1 MADRRNLSIPI
12 NLSFLVGLLAAS
24 HLATAMSPTQ
34 AVKIEMSSAQP
45 VSTPPPAVQS
55 GENLSDAVM
64 TLATVA
70 MPALPDIALPETPV
84 TDVPVKKAPA
94 PQMAGP
100 ALAARPDQ
108 YTPTPI
114 MQRQVSR
121 KKPQVPSP
129 LRPDASG
136 PNPPDQPSITPM
148 KTSTVAAPVP
158 AVPLSR
164 GPKPAGTAPKLM
176 PLGLPG
182 EGTQAGDPGSDAT
195 PIPSLAPMAPN
206 RPQPVDVVERAQPV
220 GDPAMSLAANGRL
233 GQVTSVPA
241 TISGQ
246 SQFVKPQASD
256 LQAAGR
262 LMDDTAR
269 KLSLEFLWPADRRSH
284 SRIYSRLTGCLGV
297 ETGIIGS
304 DRKLYLGTGGG
315 RVFNAA
321 LQSPFMRV
329 VDQPVDPRE
338 RRNIERIRTARQI
351 TAHDGTAVRV
361 FRRAQDI
368 RLLAALNRA
377 FGGLPTSGR
386 VTAEYQIEAD
396 ALYLGKLTL
405 NGRRHDGRV
414 RLDHD
419 RCS

>member
-1 MADRRNLSIPI
+1 
-12 NLSFLVGLLAAS
+12 
-24 HLATAMSPTQ
+24 
-34 AVKIEMSSAQP
+34 
-45 VSTPPPAVQS
+45 
-55 GENLSDAVM
+55 
-64 TLATVA
+64 
-70 MPALPDIALPETPV
+70 
-84 TDVPVKKAPA
+84 
-94 PQMAGP
+94 MAGP

-108 YTPTPI
+108 YTLTPI

-206 RPQPVDVVERAQPV
+206 RPQPGDVVETAQPV

-284 SRIYSRLTGCLGV
+284 SRIYSRLTGCPVLRQ
-297 ETGIIGS
+297 GS
-304 DRKLYLGTGGG
+304 SAGTESCILARAAAGSSTPPFNPPSCVLSTSPSIRANAGTSNESGPRGRSPPMTARLFGFSGG
-315 RVFNAA
+315 R
-321 LQSPFMRV
+321 R
-329 VDQPVDPRE
+329 
-338 RRNIERIRTARQI
+338 
-351 TAHDGTAVRV
+351 
-361 FRRAQDI
+361 
-368 RLLAALNRA
+368 
-377 FGGLPTSGR
+377 TSGFS
-386 VTAEYQIEAD
+386 
-396 ALYLGKLTL
+396 
-405 NGRRHDGRV
+405 RH
-414 RLDHD
+414 
-419 RCS
+419 

>member
-1 MADRRNLSIPI
+1 MAM
-12 NLSFLVGLLAAS
+12 V
-24 HLATAMSPTQ
+24 
-34 AVKIEMSSAQP
+34 
-45 VSTPPPAVQS
+45 
-55 GENLSDAVM
+55 
-64 TLATVA
+64 
-70 MPALPDIALPETPV
+70 
-84 TDVPVKKAPA
+84 
-94 PQMAGP
+94 
-100 ALAARPDQ
+100 
-108 YTPTPI
+108 PTP
-114 MQRQVSR
+114 MPLSQTGDGA
-121 KKPQVPSP
+121 P
-129 LRPDASG
+129 LRNA
-136 PNPPDQPSITPM
+136 
-148 KTSTVAAPVP
+148 
-158 AVPLSR
+158 
-164 GPKPAGTAPKLM
+164 
-176 PLGLPG
+176 
-182 EGTQAGDPGSDAT
+182 GSDAT

-206 RPQPVDVVERAQPV
+206 WLQSEDVMESAQPVD
-220 GDPAMSLAANGRL
+220 DPAMSLAANGRL

-297 ETGIIGS
+297 ETGIIGR

-351 TAHDGTAVRV
+351 TAHHGKAVRV

-386 VTAEYQIEAD
+386 VMAEYQIEAD

-414 RLDHD
+414 RLDQD
-419 RCS
+419 SCI

>member
-1 MADRRNLSIPI
+1 
-12 NLSFLVGLLAAS
+12 
-24 HLATAMSPTQ
+24 
-34 AVKIEMSSAQP
+34 
-45 VSTPPPAVQS
+45 
-55 GENLSDAVM
+55 M
-64 TLATVA
+64 T
-70 MPALPDIALPETPV
+70 
-84 TDVPVKKAPA
+84 
-94 PQMAGP
+94 
-100 ALAARPDQ
+100 
-108 YTPTPI
+108 
-114 MQRQVSR
+114 
-121 KKPQVPSP
+121 
-129 LRPDASG
+129 
-136 PNPPDQPSITPM
+136 
-148 KTSTVAAPVP
+148 
-158 AVPLSR
+158 
-164 GPKPAGTAPKLM
+164 
-176 PLGLPG
+176 
-182 EGTQAGDPGSDAT
+182 
-195 PIPSLAPMAPN
+195 PN
-206 RPQPVDVVERAQPV
+206 RPQPVDVVETAQPV

-297 ETGIIGS
+297 ETGIIGR